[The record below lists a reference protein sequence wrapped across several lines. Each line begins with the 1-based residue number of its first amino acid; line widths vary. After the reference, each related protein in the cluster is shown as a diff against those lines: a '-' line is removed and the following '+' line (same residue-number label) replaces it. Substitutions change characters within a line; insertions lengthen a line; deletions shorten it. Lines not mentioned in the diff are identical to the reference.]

1 MQLPPPHHIH
11 PCGLYAL
18 ILKQN
23 PNYFNQEKS
32 AQVYAID
39 DGGPRRASAM
49 AQKTQFVPPVQT
61 MEQKTQFVPPVQTME
76 PVQPILT
83 PRVSI
88 EIQKK
93 ALAYPQAM
101 TKRQSRRPSIEDLPL
116 IAPES
121 PLDQPPVLIRA
132 KTLVPKS
139 M

>member
-23 PNYFNQEKS
+23 PNYFNQEK
-32 AQVYAID
+32 
-39 DGGPRRASAM
+39 
-49 AQKTQFVPPVQT
+49 KTQFVPPVQT
-61 MEQKTQFVPPVQTME
+61 MEQKPQFVPPVQTME
-76 PVQPILT
+76 PVQPIQSAQVSDDGGPLRTSAMAQT

-132 KTLVPKS
+132 KTTALGIK
-139 M
+139 

>member
-32 AQVYAID
+32 AQVSRGDA
-39 DGGPRRASAM
+39 GGPSVM
-49 AQKTQFVPPVQT
+49 AQKTFVPPVQT
-61 MEQKTQFVPPVQTME
+61 MEQSAQVYYIDDGGSLRTSAMAQ
-76 PVQPILT
+76 T

-121 PLDQPPVLIRA
+121 PLDQPPPLIRA
-132 KTLVPKS
+132 KVPNIK
-139 M
+139 